1 MISRQFWPWHRF
13 WLSALLFVFSIQPSL
28 AQSQEDEETP
38 AFLNSY
44 VALTRQLDELLRTST
59 TYRFKVDGERVVDA
73 FNERLDAEMD
83 KSFVLMVK
91 DLDMEGSERVRIEFS
106 GIEGISEEERNQVG
120 LESSSIVVEMD
131 DEEAYRVERGSRV
144 RVMGKP
150 KLLFR
155 PGPNVRR
162 GRMFQDSVIAGWQ
175 VGEHACYLL
184 FPGGRATL
192 LID

>member
-1 MISRQFWPWHRF
+1 MSRQFWPSHCFRWST
-13 WLSALLFVFSIQPSL
+13 LLLLFSVQTAL
-28 AQSQEDEETP
+28 GQGQGDDKTP
-38 AFLNSY
+38 PFLNSY
-44 VALTRQLDELLRTST
+44 VALTRQLDELLQTGT

-73 FNERLDAEMD
+73 FNERLNAEMD
-83 KSFVLMVK
+83 KSFVLLVK
-91 DLDMEGSERVRIEFS
+91 DLDLEGTGRVRIEFS
-106 GIEGISEEERNQVG
+106 GIEGISEEERNRVG
-120 LESSSIVVEMD
+120 LETSSIVVEMD

-155 PGPNVRR
+155 PGPNVQR
-162 GRMFQDSVIAGWQ
+162 GRMFHDSVIAGWQ
-175 VGEHACYLL
+175 VDEHTCYLL